1 MDLLKWLPALIAAAL
16 LSGCPAGQSQAEVS
30 APSPAPSP
38 RLSPGTY
45 STERGWGQLLLQA
58 RPGSTSLQFHLETES
73 SGAGCSLAGTLGDD
87 LQSVAVDPAPGAAQ
101 CLLTMQPT
109 AQGIEIGTRTGDAC
123 AAYCGSNGGF
133 KGHYLVVN
141 DRCMTDN
148 VAAALRKAAEKTA
161 PYSAAGT
168 ASALEALQASCAD
181 TLPLS
186 TIADIRLAIASA
198 QHEAGNNAACQGAL
212 SPYAEDAARSDDE
225 LADGMSPAAADEYV
239 ALIASVREAL
249 KLCGRTANGRENNP

>member
-1 MDLLKWLPALIAAAL
+1 MDLLKWLPALVAAAL

-58 RPGSTSLQFHLETES
+58 RPGSTSQQFHLETES

-109 AQGIEIGTRTGDAC
+109 AQGIEVGTRTADAC

-133 KGHYLVVN
+133 KGHYLAVS

-148 VAAALRKAAEKTA
+148 VAAALRQAAAKTA

-168 ASALEALQASCAD
+168 ASTLEALQASCAD

-198 QHEAGNNAACQGAL
+198 QHDAGNNAACQAAL

-239 ALIASVREAL
+239 GLIASVREAL
-249 KLCGRTANGRENNP
+249 KMCGRTANGKENSP